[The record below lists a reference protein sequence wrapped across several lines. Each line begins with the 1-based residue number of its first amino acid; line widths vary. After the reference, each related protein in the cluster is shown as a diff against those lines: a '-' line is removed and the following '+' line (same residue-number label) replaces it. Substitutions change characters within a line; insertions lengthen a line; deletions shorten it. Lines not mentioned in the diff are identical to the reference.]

1 MELTDSGMIEYK
13 GNFEYYLEKTSPQQD
28 DNSEDSE
35 RGSSGRAS
43 DTDRT
48 IELVRASEA
57 DRQARKQKEA
67 EERRRARRA
76 DEIEKRI
83 HELEGQIADIE
94 EAISDPAKA
103 ADFEWMHEQSELMA
117 SCEEEI
123 TGLYD
128 EWIELQ

>member
-1 MELTDSGMIEYK
+1 MV
-13 GNFEYYLEKTSPQQD
+13 
-28 DNSEDSE
+28 
-35 RGSSGRAS
+35 
-43 DTDRT
+43 RT
-48 IELVRASEA
+48 SEA

-76 DEIEKRI
+76 DDIEKRI

-94 EAISDPAKA
+94 EAISDPEKA

-117 SCEEEI
+117 KCEKEI

-128 EWIELQ
+128 EWLELQ